1 MDLGFLFTGDWFYN
15 TYLFAKEPLSIEVR
29 TRLPDEGK
37 LIMSK
42 KLFVGNLNYRVDE
55 DTLKEVFAK
64 IGEVESVKIIKDLT
78 TGRSKGFGFVEMTS
92 GGDAE
97 KAIATLN
104 GTDLMER
111 PLTVNKARPQQT
123 NRNRRG
129 SRDRHNKS
137 FRRGSGLG
145 NWR

>member
-1 MDLGFLFTGDWFYN
+1 
-15 TYLFAKEPLSIEVR
+15 
-29 TRLPDEGK
+29 
-37 LIMSK
+37 MSK

-64 IGEVESVKIIKDLT
+64 IGEVDSVKIIKDLT

-92 GGDAE
+92 GRDAE

-129 SRDRHNKS
+129 SKDRHNKS